1 MRIASVAHPR
11 GDAAVLS
18 LVCLAP
24 LVLAGCLASEGVL
37 PAPER
42 EEITASWIATE
53 GNWAF
58 FRLRLDNEGTGLL
71 GATFHSESPM
81 IYRVTWRLTS
91 ATGVKK
97 GEWERLRKL
106 DMTVEPVGD
115 ARPLELAGWAGKTHL
130 RLRLAWEGWS
140 PRWATF
146 YSEAVMTHRAQQT
159 RRAMEAS
166 VPE

>member
-1 MRIASVAHPR
+1 MRIPSVAHPR
-11 GDAAVLS
+11 GDAAVLW

-24 LVLAGCLASEGVL
+24 LVLAGCLGPSEHL
-37 PAPER
+37 PPPER
-42 EEITASWIATE
+42 EDIPGTWIATH
-53 GNWAF
+53 GNWAC
-58 FRLRLDNEGTGLL
+58 FRLRLDEEGTGLL
-71 GATFHSESPM
+71 GATYHSDSPM
-81 IYRVTWRLTS
+81 IYRVTWQLTG

-97 GEWERLRKL
+97 GEVEQLRKL
-106 DMTVEPVGD
+106 AMTVEPVGD
-115 ARPLELAGWAGKTHL
+115 ARPLELSAWAGKTHL

-146 YSEAVMTHRAQQT
+146 YSEAVMTRRAQQT